1 MQVCFKKRLD
11 HAYAILA
18 YMDNNVRDVPAY
30 QVDSEQ
36 LFDRLNSGIKGLP
49 ASTAKTRLEQHG
61 QNILAEL
68 HRKNWFVRYLEQYK
82 DLMIVLLS
90 ASGCISFFLGDSR
103 TGFVLFALVIFNTL
117 IGFTQEYKAERI
129 MESLVR
135 LVVPEAKVMRD
146 DKLAIIA
153 STEIVVG
160 DIVYIEEGDSIPADL
175 RIVDESELST
185 NDFALTGESNPSRK
199 FTHVIDGDVP
209 IGDRHNLTY
218 MGTTVATGHGYGL
231 VIATGMN
238 TELGRIANLS
248 QDTGQD
254 LSPLQREMNNIA
266 KHVTQGT
273 VVLCALLLP
282 IALQANLGLKAAFL
296 FAIGIASSIIPQGLP
311 AEINTT
317 LAQAAK
323 KLATARALVKKL
335 SAVESLGA
343 TSIICTDKTG
353 TLTKNQMTVQQFLIG
368 SQTYSVSGVG
378 YEASGHISKMGSSTT
393 LSKTEQSDLELFF
406 AAGIFAS
413 NARVDGPDAEHAD
426 WYAIGDPTEAALITL
441 GRKAGLDPLALE
453 KKYPE
458 LKEFSFDSARKRMSS
473 VRTWGDGKN
482 TYVFVKGAPEN
493 VLEKCD
499 DIWDHGHSRKL
510 DKKTTGSILAANE
523 ALAQDALRNLG
534 FAYKILH
541 AKTTIESLTMESVE
555 SGLTYLGMVSMID
568 PLREEVPAAMD
579 DAHKAHI
586 SVSIITGD
594 YASTAQAIALR
605 AGLAKSKDAI
615 TLVTG
620 DEVEKLSDA
629 KIIEMTSSGSV
640 IFSRVSPED
649 KLRIVGLIKDSGR
662 VVAVTGDGINDAP
675 ALKRADI
682 GVAMGVTGTDVAK
695 QSADI
700 VLLDDSFHTLIGAV
714 KEGRV
719 VFQNIKKGTLSCFT
733 SNSAEL
739 VVNLLSLAA
748 ASLFGVP
755 LALTVMQILAIDL
768 VAELFPIAALGW
780 DEADRE
786 LMDESPRSP
795 SHHILNRGSII
806 DLLWCGVLIGGLAFG
821 NYLLFFSRHGAVA
834 ENAISGSAIHF
845 KATAMTY
852 LVIVLCQLFNI
863 LQRRSPDG
871 LFTRY
876 QLHNKHLWGA
886 MLLSI
891 SCVLIIL
898 YSPINSYFGAGPL
911 GAIDWLYA
919 IGAAGIFIL
928 VRESQRIV
936 QRRTLIPSS

>member
-1 MQVCFKKRLD
+1 
-11 HAYAILA
+11 
-18 YMDNNVRDVPAY
+18 MDNNLRDVPAY
-30 QVDSEQ
+30 QVDTEKI
-36 LFDRLNSGIKGLP
+36 FDRLNTSLQGLP
-49 ASTAKTRLEQHG
+49 ASTAKTRLDQHG
-61 QNILAEL
+61 LNVLTET
-68 HRKNWFVRYLEQYK
+68 HHKSWFVRYLEQFK
-82 DLMIVLLS
+82 DLMIVLLTV
-90 ASGCISFFLGDSR
+90 SGVISLFLGDSR

-135 LVVPEAKVMRD
+135 LVVPEAKVKRD
-146 DKLAIIA
+146 DKLVIIA

-160 DIVYIEEGDSIPADL
+160 DVIYIEEGDSIPADL
-175 RIVDESELST
+175 RIVEESELAT

-199 FTHVIDGDVP
+199 FTHIIDGEVP

-218 MGTTVATGHGYGL
+218 MGTTVATGHGYGV

-266 KHVTQGT
+266 KHVTQAT
-273 VVLCALLLP
+273 VVLCAVLVP
-282 IALQANLGLKAAFL
+282 IALQANLGVKAAFL

-323 KLATARALVKKL
+323 KLAHARALVKKL

-368 SQTYSVSGVG
+368 SQTYSVGGVG
-378 YEASGHISKMGSSTT
+378 YEANGRISKMGSTT
-393 LSKTEQSDLELFF
+393 ALSPDEQSELELFF

-441 GRKAGLDPLALE
+441 GRKSGLDPQALE

-473 VRTWGDGKN
+473 IRTWGDGKN

-499 DIWDHGHSRKL
+499 DIWDHGHTRKL
-510 DKKTTGSILAANE
+510 DKKTIATILDANE
-523 ALAQDALRNLG
+523 TLAQDALRNLS
-534 FAYKILH
+534 FAFKILPP
-541 AKTTIESLTMESVE
+541 KTTIETLTMESVE

-568 PLREEVPAAMD
+568 PLREEVPAAME
-579 DAHKAHI
+579 DAHRAHI

-615 TLVTG
+615 TLVMG

-629 KIIEMTSSGSV
+629 KIIDITSRGSV

-649 KLRIVGLIKDSGR
+649 KLRIVGLIKDSGC

-714 KEGRV
+714 QEGRV

-733 SNSAEL
+733 SNGAEL
-739 VVNLLSLAA
+739 IVNLLSLAA
-748 ASLFGVP
+748 ASLFGIP

-786 LMDESPRSP
+786 LMDEPPRSP
-795 SHHILNRGSII
+795 THHILNRGSIT
-806 DLLWCGVLIGGLAFG
+806 DLVWCGLLIGGLAFG
-821 NYLLFFSRHGAVA
+821 NYLLFFSRHGVVA
-834 ENAISGSAIHF
+834 EKAISGSSVHL

-876 QLHNKHLWGA
+876 QLHNKHLWAA
-886 MLLSI
+886 MVLSI
-891 SCVLIIL
+891 SCVMLII

-911 GAIDWLYA
+911 GITDWAYALGGAVIFVAI
-919 IGAAGIFIL
+919 
-928 VRESQRIV
+928 REAQRIV
-936 QRRTLIPSS
+936 KKRSLIPTN